1 MLGLSARVRH
11 YFGLDMKARELP
23 LKNHFPKISS
33 RLKVSHG
40 SAAKLFRQL
49 NEVNA
54 APAEYFGVLLS
65 EIKHLNRC
73 AMTRRQRLSLTRD
86 VTDLC
91 YPMAQ
96 AQMIEHA
103 KTGGVPEDEERKQA
117 LGRLVEI
124 VTILIISFQILFDG
138 YYRCGNF
145 RYAMSRS
152 VAQECAARIFELM
165 IVKQQAMALRYQV
178 LGEQDWRTVNT
189 LFYVMSSYEDVGR
202 AFPTLQKLL
211 KLDVGRSAV
220 SLQEQFALLHM
231 VDKFDMLRWPVH
243 LQWIISNYMNGVENA
258 VNVRMTDAG
267 IPARNELIAYC
278 YGGKAASTSASQNPP
293 GPAMLLDY
301 RNLSNAI
308 REDCMGLMES
318 KKNRNAAAMPPRF
331 ARFPEME
338 HPIIADQLLRG
349 LGDTDSDECV
359 ESETHFDELR
369 VFVGF
374 SQVFDMLHHKNGAF
388 ASEDRLEDVLANRS
402 ALIAE
407 DHLATDRSV
416 WTLLF
421 KNQKM
426 LRLSTQETNYTT
438 RMTIGSLL
446 AYGLGDGINRPSLA
460 VVARI
465 FRPSNKKV
473 VIDLHIIAQYA
484 EQVLMTVNA
493 AKQAATGPRHGKAA
507 LLLYDKAGLGGW
519 GLMFKPQD
527 ILPGIDQIAMH
538 RKQRE
543 LQIDLKSRRNVTH
556 DFHFYTISLTSA
568 QLGISGEPS
577 YVNAPVPQS

>member
-1 MLGLSARVRH
+1 MSGLSARVRH
-11 YFGLDMKARELP
+11 YLGLDMKARELP
-23 LKNHFPKISS
+23 LKIHFPEISS
-33 RLKVSHG
+33 RLKASHG

-49 NEVNA
+49 NEVND

-96 AQMIEHA
+96 AQMIKHA

-138 YYRCGNF
+138 YYRYGNF
-145 RYAMSRS
+145 RYAMSRN
-152 VAQECAARIFELM
+152 VAQECVSRIFELM
-165 IVKQQAMALRYQV
+165 LLKQQAMALRYQV
-178 LGEQDWRTVNT
+178 LGEQDWRAVNT
-189 LFYVMSSYEDVGR
+189 LFYVMSSYEDVER
-202 AFPTLQKLL
+202 ALPTLQKLL
-211 KLDVGRSAV
+211 KPDVGRSAA

-231 VDKFDMLRWPVH
+231 VGRFDMLRWPVH

-258 VNVRMTDAG
+258 VTVRMTDAG
-267 IPARNELIAYC
+267 APARNELIAYC
-278 YGGKAASTSASQNPP
+278 YGEKAASTSASQSPP

-301 RNLSNAI
+301 RNLSTAI
-308 REDCMGLMES
+308 HEDCRGLMAS
-318 KKNRNAAAMPPRF
+318 TKNRNAAAMPPRF
-331 ARFPEME
+331 ARFLEID
-338 HPIIADQLLRG
+338 HSVIADQLLRG
-349 LGDTDSDECV
+349 LGDTESDKCV
-359 ESETHFDELR
+359 ESETNFDELR
-369 VFVGF
+369 IFVGF
-374 SQVFDMLHHKNGAF
+374 SQVFDMLRHKHGAF
-388 ASEDRLEDVLANRS
+388 ASEDRLEDVLAKRS

-421 KNQKM
+421 KNEKM
-426 LRLSTQETNYTT
+426 LRLSTQETRYTT
-438 RMTIGSLL
+438 SMTIGSLL
-446 AYGLGDGINRPSLA
+446 AYGLGDGINHPSLA

-465 FRPSNKKV
+465 LRPSNKRV

-507 LLLYDKAGLGGW
+507 LLLYDKTGLGGW
-519 GLMFKPQD
+519 GLMFKPQN
-527 ILPGIDQIAMH
+527 ILPGFDQIAMH
-538 RKQRE
+538 RRQRA
-543 LQIDLKSRRNVTH
+543 LPIDLKSRCNVTH
-556 DFHFYTISLTSA
+556 DFHLYTTSLTSA
-568 QLGISGEPS
+568 QLGIRGEPS
-577 YVNAPVPQS
+577 YVNASVARD

>member
-1 MLGLSARVRH
+1 MSGLSARVRH
-11 YFGLDMKARELP
+11 YLGLDMKARELP
-23 LKNHFPKISS
+23 LKIHFPKISS
-33 RLKVSHG
+33 RLKASHG

-49 NEVNA
+49 NEVND

-96 AQMIEHA
+96 AQMIKHA

-138 YYRCGNF
+138 YYRYGNF
-145 RYAMSRS
+145 RYAMSRN
-152 VAQECAARIFELM
+152 VAQECVSRIFELM
-165 IVKQQAMALRYQV
+165 LLKQQAMALRYQV
-178 LGEQDWRTVNT
+178 LGEQDWRAVNT
-189 LFYVMSSYEDVGR
+189 LFYVMSSYEDVER
-202 AFPTLQKLL
+202 ALPTLQKLL
-211 KLDVGRSAV
+211 KPDVGRSAA

-231 VDKFDMLRWPVH
+231 VGRFDMLRWPVH

-258 VNVRMTDAG
+258 VTVRMADAG
-267 IPARNELIAYC
+267 APARNELIAYC
-278 YGGKAASTSASQNPP
+278 YGEKAASTSASQSPP

-301 RNLSNAI
+301 RNLSTAI
-308 REDCMGLMES
+308 HEDCRGLMAS
-318 KKNRNAAAMPPRF
+318 TKNRNAAAMPPRF
-331 ARFPEME
+331 ARFLEID
-338 HPIIADQLLRG
+338 HSVIADQLLRG
-349 LGDTDSDECV
+349 LGDTESDKCV
-359 ESETHFDELR
+359 ESETNFDELR
-369 VFVGF
+369 IFVGF
-374 SQVFDMLHHKNGAF
+374 SQVFDMLRHKHGAF
-388 ASEDRLEDVLANRS
+388 ASEDRLEDVLAKRS

-421 KNQKM
+421 KNEKM
-426 LRLSTQETNYTT
+426 LRLSTQETRYTT
-438 RMTIGSLL
+438 SMTIGSLL
-446 AYGLGDGINRPSLA
+446 AYGLGDGINHPSLA

-465 FRPSNKKV
+465 LRPSNKRV
-473 VIDLHIIAQYA
+473 VIDLHIIAQYV

-507 LLLYDKAGLGGW
+507 LLLYDKTGLGGW
-519 GLMFKPQD
+519 GLMFKPQN
-527 ILPGIDQIAMH
+527 ILPGFDQIAMH
-538 RKQRE
+538 RRQRA
-543 LQIDLKSRRNVTH
+543 LPIDLKSRCNVTH
-556 DFHFYTISLTSA
+556 DFHLYTTSLTSA
-568 QLGISGEPS
+568 QLGIRGEPS
-577 YVNAPVPQS
+577 YVNASVARD

>member
-1 MLGLSARVRH
+1 MSGLSARVRH
-11 YFGLDMKARELP
+11 YLGLDMKARELP
-23 LKNHFPKISS
+23 LKIHFPEISS
-33 RLKVSHG
+33 RLKASHG

-49 NEVNA
+49 NEVND

-96 AQMIEHA
+96 AQMIKHA

-138 YYRCGNF
+138 YYRYGNF
-145 RYAMSRS
+145 RYAMSRN
-152 VAQECAARIFELM
+152 VAQECVSRIFELM
-165 IVKQQAMALRYQV
+165 LLKQQAMALRYQV
-178 LGEQDWRTVNT
+178 LGEQDWRAVNT
-189 LFYVMSSYEDVGR
+189 LFYVMSSYEDVER
-202 AFPTLQKLL
+202 ALPTLQKLL
-211 KLDVGRSAV
+211 KPDVGRSAA

-231 VDKFDMLRWPVH
+231 VGRFDMLRWPVH

-258 VNVRMTDAG
+258 VTVRMADAG
-267 IPARNELIAYC
+267 APARNELIAYC
-278 YGGKAASTSASQNPP
+278 YGEKAASTSASQSPP

-301 RNLSNAI
+301 RNLSTAI
-308 REDCMGLMES
+308 HEDCRGLMAS
-318 KKNRNAAAMPPRF
+318 TKNRNAAAMPPRF
-331 ARFPEME
+331 ARFLEID
-338 HPIIADQLLRG
+338 HSVIADQLLRG
-349 LGDTDSDECV
+349 LGDTESDKCV
-359 ESETHFDELR
+359 ESETNFDELR
-369 VFVGF
+369 IFVGF
-374 SQVFDMLHHKNGAF
+374 SQVFDMLRHKHGAF
-388 ASEDRLEDVLANRS
+388 ASEDRLEDVLAKRS

-421 KNQKM
+421 KNEKM
-426 LRLSTQETNYTT
+426 LRLSTQETRYTT
-438 RMTIGSLL
+438 SMTIGSLL
-446 AYGLGDGINRPSLA
+446 AYGLGDGINHPSLA

-465 FRPSNKKV
+465 LRPSNKRV
-473 VIDLHIIAQYA
+473 VIDLHIIAQYV

-507 LLLYDKAGLGGW
+507 LLLYDKTGLGGW
-519 GLMFKPQD
+519 GLMFKPQN
-527 ILPGIDQIAMH
+527 ILPGFDQIAMH
-538 RKQRE
+538 RRQRA
-543 LQIDLKSRRNVTH
+543 LPIDLKSRCNVTH
-556 DFHFYTISLTSA
+556 DFHLYTTSLTSA
-568 QLGISGEPS
+568 QLGIRGEPS
-577 YVNAPVPQS
+577 YVNASVARD